1 MNLNV
6 KDATAPQVW
15 QVMGESFELERRY
28 KIVDYLGAGA
38 YGLVCAVRDEK
49 ENTVVAIKKCKK
61 IFQSKTLAKRTL
73 REVRLLRLF
82 SHENIVKLKC
92 ILPPVNPHAF
102 SELYVV
108 FELMET
114 DLAQIIRSPQKLKE
128 QHIQYFTYQLL
139 QALKYL
145 HSANVVHRDIK

>member
-1 MNLNV
+1 MFEHHG
-6 KDATAPQVW
+6 KTQVW
-15 QVMGESFELERRY
+15 QVMGESFELENRY
-28 KIVDYLGAGA
+28 KIVDYLGSGA
-38 YGLVCAVRDEK
+38 YGVVCAVHDSV
-49 ENTVVAIKKCKK
+49 ENNVVAIKKCKK
-61 IFQSKTLAKRTL
+61 IFQSRTLAKRTL

-82 SHENIVKLKC
+82 NHDNIVKLKS
-92 ILPPVNPHAF
+92 ILVPHDSISF

-128 QHIQYFTYQLL
+128 QHTQYFTYQLL

-145 HSANVVHRDIK
+145 HAENVVHRDIK